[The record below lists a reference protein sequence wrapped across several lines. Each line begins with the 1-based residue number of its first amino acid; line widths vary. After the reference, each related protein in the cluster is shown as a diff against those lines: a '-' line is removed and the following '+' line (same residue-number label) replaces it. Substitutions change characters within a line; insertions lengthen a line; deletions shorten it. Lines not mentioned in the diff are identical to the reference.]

1 MRLAH
6 WIKQN
11 GITASEFAG
20 RVGVDKATVSRWLGE
35 SEATMPRR
43 ETLARIAEVTGGQVT
58 ANDFMGESLIG
69 GADTPSA
76 SRPAPTVA
84 AGEAAE

>member
-58 ANDFMGESLIG
+58 ANDVMPLSDV

-76 SRPAPTVA
+76 SRPAPT
-84 AGEAAE
+84 EAAE